1 MRCRLA
7 VFAFAATLAAQPPAS
22 LFDGLRWRM
31 IGPFRGGRS
40 IAATGVPGDPNIFY
54 FGAVGGGIWKTTNA
68 GLTWSRIFDDQHVA
82 SIGAIEVAPS
92 DLNIIYAGTGEA
104 DIRSDLSQGDGDGTI
119 DAAFRVGAVGV
130 TERSDVD
137 DIGVGGM
144 NQNSPDLMGIA
155 QPDVAPGFSGVG
167 GLYKHRRPVH
177 KHSRAGGG
185 PAT

>member
-68 GLTWSRIFDDQHVA
+68 GLTWSPIFDDQHVA
-82 SIGAIEVAPS
+82 PSAPS
-92 DLNIIYAGTGEA
+92 
-104 DIRSDLSQGDGDGTI
+104 
-119 DAAFRVGAVGV
+119 
-130 TERSDVD
+130 
-137 DIGVGGM
+137 
-144 NQNSPDLMGIA
+144 
-155 QPDVAPGFSGVG
+155 
-167 GLYKHRRPVH
+167 K
-177 KHSRAGGG
+177 
-185 PAT
+185 